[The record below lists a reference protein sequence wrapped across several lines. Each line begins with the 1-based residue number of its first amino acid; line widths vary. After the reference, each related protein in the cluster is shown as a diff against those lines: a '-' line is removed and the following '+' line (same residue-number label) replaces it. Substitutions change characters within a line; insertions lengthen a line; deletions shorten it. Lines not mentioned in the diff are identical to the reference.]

1 MAAAG
6 ADVVVGSHAHVLLGA
21 GWLAD
26 TYVDYG
32 LGNFVWYNQN
42 SVSTGILTLTVRDG
56 RVVADD
62 FSPADIQPNGLP
74 LLLRGEQR
82 TGAVASWRQ
91 LRGCTD
97 LAPHRTPTD

>member
-1 MAAAG
+1 M
-6 ADVVVGSHAHVLLGA
+6 
-21 GWLAD
+21 
-26 TYVDYG
+26 
-32 LGNFVWYNQN
+32 
-42 SVSTGILTLTVRDG
+42 TVRDG

-74 LLLRGEQR
+74 RLLRGEQR